1 MINLNEKRMNQLEH
15 IIYYEWYLDIRAGG
29 PTGYLANLLDGINRT
44 EDNKNPLILFD
55 TMEKTNNNPE
65 ENSKKIYKIIHK
77 IFYSNS
83 LLKKIYINYISRF
96 QKRNHANYI
105 NFLKDTSNMICDRDL
120 FNRIDLEETKTIHV
134 HTVGDA
140 VKVRNSLNKARIK
153 DIKLMLTCHTPEAPS
168 DEYYKD
174 YLERGFDKKHAKEVR
189 DGWRKLEKRAFLGA
203 DILVFPSREAMEP
216 LEATIEG
223 FSEIAAQKDIRFL
236 ASGAK
241 RLKSKLT
248 REEAKKKYGVE
259 GKFVVGYVG
268 RHNEIKGYDLLEKAA
283 ESVLNKND
291 HVCFLIG
298 GKQGDK
304 FKALNHKRW
313 IEAGWVNPAD
323 LFMALDVF
331 VLPNRMTYFDLVLL
345 EAMSMGIP
353 VIASNTG
360 GNKSVDSTTG
370 VLKLYDNSID
380 DLEKAIL
387 ECSKKSKEEMEQWRK
402 KVEKAYNENY
412 TTSIFAENYIKMID
426 EIYKDYGMENE

>member
-189 DGWRKLEKRAFLGA
+189 DG
-203 DILVFPSREAMEP
+203 
-216 LEATIEG
+216 
-223 FSEIAAQKDIRFL
+223 
-236 ASGAK
+236 
-241 RLKSKLT
+241 
-248 REEAKKKYGVE
+248 
-259 GKFVVGYVG
+259 
-268 RHNEIKGYDLLEKAA
+268 
-283 ESVLNKND
+283 
-291 HVCFLIG
+291 
-298 GKQGDK
+298 
-304 FKALNHKRW
+304 
-313 IEAGWVNPAD
+313 
-323 LFMALDVF
+323 
-331 VLPNRMTYFDLVLL
+331 
-345 EAMSMGIP
+345 
-353 VIASNTG
+353 
-360 GNKSVDSTTG
+360 
-370 VLKLYDNSID
+370 
-380 DLEKAIL
+380 
-387 ECSKKSKEEMEQWRK
+387 
-402 KVEKAYNENY
+402 
-412 TTSIFAENYIKMID
+412 
-426 EIYKDYGMENE
+426 